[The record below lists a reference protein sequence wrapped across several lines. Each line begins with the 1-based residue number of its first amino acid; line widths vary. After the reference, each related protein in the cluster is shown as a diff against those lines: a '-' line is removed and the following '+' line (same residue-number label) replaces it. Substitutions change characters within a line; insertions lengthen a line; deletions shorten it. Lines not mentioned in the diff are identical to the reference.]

1 MTFIEDMRTRLLGE
15 KRVLGNIRSSV
26 GAISDAIAYNLDD
39 GIYRPSAV
47 PNHSPTP
54 VEALRADQVRQRS
67 VVLLTMTALVDQR
80 I

>member
-1 MTFIEDMRTRLLGE
+1 MQAERG
-15 KRVLGNIRSSV
+15 
-26 GAISDAIAYNLDD
+26 SDH
-39 GIYRPSAV
+39 
-47 PNHSPTP
+47 HSPTP